1 MTDPHYKASVRNDCA
16 RWNFT
21 YRDQP
26 LTAVEQQIDSMMS
39 EDKPSELLMAIV
51 RVAIK
56 RAVREQYY
64 SDKSM
69 VAWYELVQAVEAVA
83 CDMQD
88 LPFGDE
94 GDDESEAA

>member
-1 MTDPHYKASVRNDCA
+1 MGNQYQATVRNDCA
-16 RWNFT
+16 RWNFQ
-21 YRDQP
+21 YRHQP
-26 LTAVEQQIDSMMS
+26 LTAVEQQIDSMLS
-39 EDKPSELLMAIV
+39 EDKPSELLLAIV

-56 RAVREQYY
+56 RAVREQYH
-64 SDKSM
+64 SNKSM

-94 GDDESEAA
+94 GDDEAEAA

>member
-1 MTDPHYKASVRNDCA
+1 MSNHYQAEVRNACA

-26 LTAVEQQIDSMMS
+26 LTAVEEQVDSMLS

-56 RAVREQYY
+56 RACREQYH
-64 SDKSM
+64 SNASM
-69 VAWYELVQAVEAVA
+69 VAWHEMVQAVEAVA
-83 CDMQD
+83 CDMQA

-94 GDDESEAA
+94 GDDEAEAA